1 MESQQKLL
9 KDLQEYHNK
18 TQKVII
24 EEAEKKMVQS
34 RGKVR
39 QQEEDDANEDMQKT
53 DKWDAMWKKSEL
65 KAFQEQ
71 FDLTTLTERGTNSTN
86 SDAMV
91 RFKNKDYQTALQ
103 TPTDGKLWNRP
114 QLLHLLTGLI
124 LALIFLHLFPLHP

>member
-34 RGKVR
+34 RGKV
-39 QQEEDDANEDMQKT
+39 
-53 DKWDAMWKKSEL
+53 
-65 KAFQEQ
+65 
-71 FDLTTLTERGTNSTN
+71 TTLTERGTNSTN

-103 TPTDGKLWNRP
+103 TPTDGKL
-114 QLLHLLTGLI
+114 
-124 LALIFLHLFPLHP
+124 

>member
-53 DKWDAMWKKSEL
+53 DK
-65 KAFQEQ
+65 
-71 FDLTTLTERGTNSTN
+71 
-86 SDAMV
+86 
-91 RFKNKDYQTALQ
+91 
-103 TPTDGKLWNRP
+103 
-114 QLLHLLTGLI
+114 
-124 LALIFLHLFPLHP
+124 